1 MKKILV
7 GLFAMAA
14 FTFSANAQVAR
25 EHKTGMTQH
34 HHQKGMMTKKL
45 NLTADQKTQLKTNR
59 METKERLQA
68 LEKNENMTVKEYKAQ
83 KAAILNEQK
92 DKFQRILTPEQKSEL
107 ANMKA
112 ESKTKMGNHQ
122 TARLNQMKTKL
133 NLTDDQMAK
142 LKASRETR
150 MAQAKTIKENEKLT
164 ASEKMDQ
171 MKALREDSKA
181 AYKNILTPEQ
191 LQQMEEMKKDHKGK
205 RR

>member
-1 MKKILV
+1 MKKIVV
-7 GLFAMAA
+7 GLFAVAA

-25 EHKTGMTQH
+25 EHKAGMAQH

-45 NLTADQKTQLKTNR
+45 NLTADQKTQLKANR
-59 METKERLQA
+59 MEMKERLQA
-68 LEKNENMTVKEYKAQ
+68 LDKNENMTVKDYKAQ
-83 KAAILNEQK
+83 KAAILKEQK
-92 DKFQRILTPEQKSEL
+92 DKFQSLLTREQKGEL
-107 ANMKA
+107 ASMKA
-112 ESKTKMGNHQ
+112 EGKTKKGNRQ

-133 NLTDDQMAK
+133 NLTDDQMAQ

-181 AYKNILTPEQ
+181 AYKSILTPEQ
-191 LQQMEEMKKDHKGK
+191 LQQMEDMKKDHKGK
-205 RR
+205 RK